1 MLGADD
7 YYDTEYVEHP
17 LGGYDMMDAMPGD
30 HNPYSKFN
38 FGWLTTSRLIVTN
51 GSVTVNLEAF
61 AKNGD
66 TVILANNW
74 DESLG
79 AYQEYY
85 VIMYYT
91 ATELNAGEGG
101 YFTRDGILVYH
112 VNASLFAEEYEGET
126 YYDVYNTNTNASGE
140 YGTEDNLIEF
150 VLSED
155 GNHTYAVGDSLPA
168 LTDDLGNPLGYTFTV
183 DAINAESATITFT
196 KK

>member
-1 MLGADD
+1 
-7 YYDTEYVEHP
+7 
-17 LGGYDMMDAMPGD
+17 
-30 HNPYSKFN
+30 
-38 FGWLTTSRLIVTN
+38 
-51 GSVTVNLEAF
+51 
-61 AKNGD
+61 
-66 TVILANNW
+66 
-74 DESLG
+74 
-79 AYQEYY
+79 
-85 VIMYYT
+85 MYYT
-91 ATELNAGEGG
+91 ATELNTGEGG

-155 GNHTYAVGDSLPA
+155 GNYTYAVGDSLPA

-183 DAINAESATITFT
+183 DAIDAESATITFT